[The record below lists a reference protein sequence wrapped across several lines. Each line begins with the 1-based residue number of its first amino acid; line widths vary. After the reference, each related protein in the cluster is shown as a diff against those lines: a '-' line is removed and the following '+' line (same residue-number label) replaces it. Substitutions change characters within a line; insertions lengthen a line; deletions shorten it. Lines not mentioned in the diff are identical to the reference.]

1 MLEDLKTLLWFLK
14 KGPKFYAT
22 MFTLIYRKFRVDRDS
37 LAHKEKEKEWCNT
50 HKISLEDCLSKLE
63 FSFSNESVFTDE
75 YIKNTEKKIT
85 NSNSNFGGQGHINLL
100 YAICENLEAERVLET
115 GVAYGWSSAAILKSI
130 SKRSGNLVSVDMPM
144 IKQTDY
150 HLIGTAVENKYLQYW
165 ELLRQPDK
173 FGLTKA
179 IKKLNYK
186 LDLAHYDSDKSYYGR
201 RWSQPI
207 IWKYIR
213 KGGIFISDDI
223 EDNAAFREF
232 VTENQ
237 LEFSVLEFEGK
248 YVGVLQKH

>member
-1 MLEDLKTLLWFLK
+1 MD
-14 KGPKFYAT
+14 
-22 MFTLIYRKFRVDRDS
+22 
-37 LAHKEKEKEWCNT
+37 
-50 HKISLEDCLSKLE
+50 
-63 FSFSNESVFTDE
+63 
-75 YIKNTEKKIT
+75 T
-85 NSNSNFGGQGHINLL
+85 NSKEGIENDIVVIRPNGGENLVVGIEDEIIWAIYGIVSLFDVL
-100 YAICENLEAERVLET
+100 YAISENLEAERVLET
-115 GVAYGWSSAAILKSI
+115 GVAYGLSSAAILKSI

-144 IKQTDY
+144 IKQVDY

-179 IKKLNYK
+179 IQKLNYI

-237 LEFSVLEFEGK
+237 LEFSVLEFE
-248 YVGVLQKH
+248 